1 MDHWGDP
8 WADNAD
14 DKSPAKNAVTSPLP
28 PSFTFSP
35 VPVNGFVDDAGWGNN
50 DDEFGD
56 WASPPR
62 VDAGD
67 PALKDVESLVV
78 RQGVPDIAGWSA
90 VSHGET
96 TGFPEEQ
103 WPEAVSNTS
112 QDADRVDSEPSDSA
126 TISQLDES
134 SRKDVDKESAGQMH
148 PDVESSTRSS
158 SSPSEIS
165 RNELSIESPR
175 TSVEDE
181 RSAGATT
188 KEIAS
193 QDDSVVSVERS
204 TTEHTKLTVVDQVE
218 EDDSASH
225 SSDPAADFEESDV
238 DRSSKNATKS
248 KVVPGHLILN
258 ISTTL

>member
-1 MDHWGDP
+1 M
-8 WADNAD
+8 
-14 DKSPAKNAVTSPLP
+14 
-28 PSFTFSP
+28 
-35 VPVNGFVDDAGWGNN
+35 
-50 DDEFGD
+50 
-56 WASPPR
+56 
-62 VDAGD
+62 
-67 PALKDVESLVV
+67 ESLVV

-238 DRSSKNATKS
+238 DRSS
-248 KVVPGHLILN
+248 I
-258 ISTTL
+258 TTLQGILMLQKTSPRIRSHQKFFPSHLWHCLLQTSQSRRPTKVCWPSCSPPPDIKMTHWRSMTIQSTLRLLVKPGTG